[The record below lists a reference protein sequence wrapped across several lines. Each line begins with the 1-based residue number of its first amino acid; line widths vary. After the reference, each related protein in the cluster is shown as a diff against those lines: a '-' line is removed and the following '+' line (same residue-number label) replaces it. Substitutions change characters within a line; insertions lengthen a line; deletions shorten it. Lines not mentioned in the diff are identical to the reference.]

1 MKRIIRLTERDLT
14 RIVKRVI
21 KEQEE
26 DVYSDLY
33 GKTVTFKDEKM
44 GIIIKG
50 KIKRMVEVRGYDDI
64 SISFD
69 NLYMDRNN
77 PYDEVYNLSDRPNVM
92 YGCGE
97 NVFHITLNDLE
108 LGEQKRINTFTCK
121 SLSDVLINR
130 LPCKTDFVMNNTN
143 VKSNFA

>member
-1 MKRIIRLTERDLT
+1 MKTRLTERDLT
-14 RIVKRVI
+14 RIVRRVI

-33 GKTVTFKDEKM
+33 GKTVTFKDEKT
-44 GIIIKG
+44 GITLKG

-69 NLYMDRNN
+69 NLYMIRGNN
-77 PYDEVYNLSDRPNVM
+77 YDEVYSLSDQPNVM

-97 NVFHITLNDLE
+97 NVFYINLYDLE
-108 LGEQKRINTFTCK
+108 LEEQKRIKTFTCK
-121 SLSDVLINR
+121 TLSDVLNDR

>member
-50 KIKRMVEVRGYDDI
+50 KINRMVEVRGYDDI

-121 SLSDVLINR
+121 SLSDVLNNR

>member
-50 KIKRMVEVRGYDDI
+50 KINRMVEVRGYDDI

-97 NVFHITLNDLE
+97 NVFHITLN
-108 LGEQKRINTFTCK
+108 G
-121 SLSDVLINR
+121 
-130 LPCKTDFVMNNTN
+130 NN
-143 VKSNFA
+143 